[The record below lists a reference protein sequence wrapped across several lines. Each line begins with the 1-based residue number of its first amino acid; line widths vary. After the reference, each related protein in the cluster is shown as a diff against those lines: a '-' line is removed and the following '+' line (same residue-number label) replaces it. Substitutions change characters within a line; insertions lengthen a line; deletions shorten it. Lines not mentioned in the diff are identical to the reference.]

1 MQHLRKNIKI
11 LEYVKYQFLIM
22 MKIRRNDKGARRA
35 QQYILFLF

>member
-1 MQHLRKNIKI
+1 
-11 LEYVKYQFLIM
+11 